1 MWIPWRL
8 QSSNR
13 AGYLVGGLQPGGGL
27 HPPLAL
33 GEELNLSGW
42 VSSAWPSA
50 RGAEKDKGK
59 GVGEEMQVK

>member
-13 AGYLVGGLQPGGGL
+13 AGYLVGGLKPGRGL

-33 GEELNLSGW
+33 EEAGTS
-42 VSSAWPSA
+42 
-50 RGAEKDKGK
+50 RAECPQLGPQPATLKKIRGK
-59 GVGEEMQVK
+59 GLVRDAN